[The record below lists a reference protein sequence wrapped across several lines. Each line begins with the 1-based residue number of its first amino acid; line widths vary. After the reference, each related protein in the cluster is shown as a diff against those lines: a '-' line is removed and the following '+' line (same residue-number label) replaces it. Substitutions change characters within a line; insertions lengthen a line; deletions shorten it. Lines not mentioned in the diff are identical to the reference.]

1 MDADIVVSLSYL
13 MIKEKAVRL
22 FDKLKQKALEDGDE
36 STAKLTG
43 ESASADTEAAAKFQ
57 EELKNIIVECGYSYK
72 QVFNCDETAIYW
84 KKLSSKTFISREEK
98 LAKGHKASKGRFTLM
113 PVINATGDTTLRPL
127 LVHHSEHPGAL
138 KHIDKSTLPVV
149 FRSHPSG
156 WNTQT
161 IFFDYV
167 TGYASPF
174 VENYCKRNNVENRC
188 FLIVYNCTANPPG
201 VTEYGRN
208 IRVMFLPP
216 NITSLLQPCD
226 QGFIAIIK
234 AYYTQNV
241 MRHIVNAIDRESNS
255 RTSLREIWKNYN
267 INMVIANLGD
277 ALDRLTVSVRNSI
290 WGSLCPEGVE
300 VPAIL
305 NPSTINEEIVAL
317 AKQAGFTE
325 VDEHDAEK
333 VLPSHEQEALEEE
346 LIELQEERIRTDAE
360 HETERSEGEAIREME
375 KEHLREVLAT
385 IDSAAMLAER
395 YDTNLERARLF
406 RAGLEDVSRAY
417 KELYIRRIREAR
429 QLDVTSF
436 FKRSASTT
444 ADEEARQSSSTEAD
458 M

>member
-1 MDADIVVSLSYL
+1 
-13 MIKEKAVRL
+13 
-22 FDKLKQKALEDGDE
+22 
-36 STAKLTG
+36 
-43 ESASADTEAAAKFQ
+43 
-57 EELKNIIVECGYSYK
+57 
-72 QVFNCDETAIYW
+72 
-84 KKLSSKTFISREEK
+84 
-98 LAKGHKASKGRFTLM
+98 
-113 PVINATGDTTLRPL
+113 
-127 LVHHSEHPGAL
+127 
-138 KHIDKSTLPVV
+138 
-149 FRSHPSG
+149 
-156 WNTQT
+156 
-161 IFFDYV
+161 
-167 TGYASPF
+167 
-174 VENYCKRNNVENRC
+174 
-188 FLIVYNCTANPPG
+188 
-201 VTEYGRN
+201 
-208 IRVMFLPP
+208 
-216 NITSLLQPCD
+216 
-226 QGFIAIIK
+226 
-234 AYYTQNV
+234 
-241 MRHIVNAIDRESNS
+241 
-255 RTSLREIWKNYN
+255 
-267 INMVIANLGD
+267 
-277 ALDRLTVSVRNSI
+277 
-290 WGSLCPEGVE
+290 
-300 VPAIL
+300 
-305 NPSTINEEIVAL
+305 TINEEIVAL